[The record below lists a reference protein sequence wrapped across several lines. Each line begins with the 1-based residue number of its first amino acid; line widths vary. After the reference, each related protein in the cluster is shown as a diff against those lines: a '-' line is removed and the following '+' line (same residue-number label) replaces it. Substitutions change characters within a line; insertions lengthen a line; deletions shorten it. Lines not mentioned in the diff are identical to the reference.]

1 MEHWEAWCNLGG
13 SLLGAL
19 GGLYLTYDILGGK
32 DGPLAGVTR
41 VVTYVALFAVAYSL
55 GLGIRFGLITSL
67 GMGLMLGY
75 DFYLE
80 ARRVHARGKPRH
92 WSTGVIFAVSRAFA
106 LSIGLMSIT
115 N

>member
-1 MEHWEAWCNLGG
+1 MEHWQAWCYLGG

-32 DGPLAGVTR
+32 DGPLGGATR
-41 VVTYVALFAVAYSL
+41 VVTYGVLFCICYSL
-55 GLGIRFGLITSL
+55 GLGLKFGLITSV

-80 ARRVHARGKPRH
+80 ARRVKAKGKPRH
-92 WSTGVIFAVSRAFA
+92 WISYVI
-106 LSIGLMSIT
+106 L
-115 N
+115 